1 MIWILVTA
9 WPLSLLAAF
18 LYGVAIGENKYHR
31 RLQRAIRQL
40 EARRAA
46 RSQRSAEE
54 LAELVRAGIQST

>member
-1 MIWILVTA
+1 MIWILVVA

-40 EARRAA
+40 EAKRAA
-46 RSQRSAEE
+46 REQQSADQ
-54 LAELVRAGIQST
+54 LAELVRAGIESI

>member
-1 MIWILVTA
+1 MIWLIVVA

-46 RSQRSAEE
+46 RSQHSAEE
-54 LAELVRAGIQST
+54 LAELVRAGIHST